1 MANNP
6 DIINIQLNYNI
17 NQLLDPNSWDGDF
30 RVISLHGSIE
40 YLSSDIKI
48 IKELLSRMEKFILG
62 KSIDSSK
69 ANNIKD
75 FEGLGKAAWGFISV
89 FYSSQW
95 DSLLVDGTNYYFRN
109 NIKSQFS
116 LQVAKEATKAKESN
130 VFYSPYVSTLPSPI
144 LTKSVK
150 EVNEISKYF
159 KKQQPINQES
169 KLYVQVSARQANPA
183 NIARKT
189 LKIKEVFPKLQNKKI
204 EIVQKIINSQDKPKP
219 KINMTTK
226 GLSHKQVIV
235 LMKSKDA
242 NILIKNSSMHIINI
256 NWILKNI
263 KSSVI
268 VDYICIG
275 GKDIV
280 ITTNNIASPSDL
292 QAIEKYVKNMSC
304 VDTNQVQSPRLPQ
317 SKLYLKIV
325 GILYLSEATNSH
337 IISEEI
343 ENILKNTHIFNN
355 VVLASKPRI
364 IKVFLKS
371 DIAII

>member
-1 MANNP
+1 M
-6 DIINIQLNYNI
+6 
-17 NQLLDPNSWDGDF
+17 
-30 RVISLHGSIE
+30 
-40 YLSSDIKI
+40 
-48 IKELLSRMEKFILG
+48 
-62 KSIDSSK
+62 
-69 ANNIKD
+69 
-75 FEGLGKAAWGFISV
+75 
-89 FYSSQW
+89 
-95 DSLLVDGTNYYFRN
+95 
-109 NIKSQFS
+109 
-116 LQVAKEATKAKESN
+116 AKEATKAKESN

-144 LTKSVK
+144 PTKSVK

-235 LMKSKDA
+235 LMKSKDV

-263 KSSVI
+263 KSNVI
-268 VDYICIG
+268 VDYICID